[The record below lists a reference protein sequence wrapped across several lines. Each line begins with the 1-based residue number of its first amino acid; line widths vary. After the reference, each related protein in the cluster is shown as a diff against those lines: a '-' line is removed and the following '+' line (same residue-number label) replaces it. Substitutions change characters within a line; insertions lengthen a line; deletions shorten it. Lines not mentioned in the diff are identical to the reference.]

1 MGNSNDTITLE
12 SKTYNKLK
20 AQLEILTALVEGQND
35 IIQGRTT
42 TIEET
47 FNSIDKMIHQL
58 DYSDINIL
66 NGL

>member
-1 MGNSNDTITLE
+1 MGNSNDTIILE

-47 FNSIDKMIHQL
+47 FNSIDKMMHQL
-58 DYSDINIL
+58 D
-66 NGL
+66 

>member
-1 MGNSNDTITLE
+1 MENSNDTITLE

-20 AQLEILTALVEGQND
+20 AQLEILTSLVEAQND

-58 DYSDINIL
+58 D
-66 NGL
+66 

>member
-1 MGNSNDTITLE
+1 MGNSNDTIILE

-35 IIQGRTT
+35 IIQGRTI

-58 DYSDINIL
+58 D
-66 NGL
+66 

>member
-1 MGNSNDTITLE
+1 MENSNDTITLE

-42 TIEET
+42 TIEEA
-47 FNSIDKMIHQL
+47 FNIIDKMIPQL
-58 DYSDINIL
+58 D
-66 NGL
+66 

>member
-1 MGNSNDTITLE
+1 MGNSSDTIILE

-35 IIQGRTT
+35 IIQGRTI

-58 DYSDINIL
+58 D
-66 NGL
+66 

>member
-1 MGNSNDTITLE
+1 MGNSNDTIILE

-20 AQLEILTALVEGQND
+20 TQLEILTALVEGQND

-58 DYSDINIL
+58 D
-66 NGL
+66 

>member
-58 DYSDINIL
+58 N
-66 NGL
+66 

>member
-1 MGNSNDTITLE
+1 MENSNDTITLE

-20 AQLEILTALVEGQND
+20 AQLEILTARMEGQND

-58 DYSDINIL
+58 D
-66 NGL
+66 

>member
-1 MGNSNDTITLE
+1 MGNSNDTIILE

-20 AQLEILTALVEGQND
+20 SQLEILTALVEGQND

-58 DYSDINIL
+58 D
-66 NGL
+66 

>member
-1 MGNSNDTITLE
+1 MGNPNDTIILE

-47 FNSIDKMIHQL
+47 FNSIDKMIQQL
-58 DYSDINIL
+58 D
-66 NGL
+66 

>member
-47 FNSIDKMIHQL
+47 FNRIDKMMHQL
-58 DYSDINIL
+58 D
-66 NGL
+66 

>member
-1 MGNSNDTITLE
+1 MGNSNDTIILE

-58 DYSDINIL
+58 DESNINIL

>member
-1 MGNSNDTITLE
+1 MGNSNDTIILE

-47 FNSIDKMIHQL
+47 FNSIKRIHQL
-58 DYSDINIL
+58 D
-66 NGL
+66 

>member
-20 AQLEILTALVEGQND
+20 AQLEILTTLVEGQNN
-35 IIQGRTT
+35 IIQRRTT
-42 TIEET
+42 TTEET

-58 DYSDINIL
+58 D
-66 NGL
+66 

>member
-1 MGNSNDTITLE
+1 MELSNDTITLE
-12 SKTYNKLK
+12 IKTYNMLK
-20 AQLEILTALVEGQND
+20 AQLEILTSLVEGQND

-58 DYSDINIL
+58 D
-66 NGL
+66 

>member
-1 MGNSNDTITLE
+1 MGNSNDTIILE

-47 FNSIDKMIHQL
+47 FNSIDKMIQQL
-58 DYSDINIL
+58 D
-66 NGL
+66 

>member
-1 MGNSNDTITLE
+1 MGNSNDTIILE

-20 AQLEILTALVEGQND
+20 AQLDILTALVEGQND

-58 DYSDINIL
+58 D
-66 NGL
+66 

>member
-1 MGNSNDTITLE
+1 MGNSNYTITLE

-58 DYSDINIL
+58 D
-66 NGL
+66 

>member
-1 MGNSNDTITLE
+1 MGNSNDTIILE

-42 TIEET
+42 TIEKA
-47 FNSIDKMIHQL
+47 FNSIDKMIPQL
-58 DYSDINIL
+58 D
-66 NGL
+66 

>member
-1 MGNSNDTITLE
+1 MGNSNDTIILE

-47 FNSIDKMIHQL
+47 FNSIDKRIHQL
-58 DYSDINIL
+58 D
-66 NGL
+66 

>member
-1 MGNSNDTITLE
+1 MENSNDTITLE
-12 SKTYNKLK
+12 NKKYNMLK
-20 AQLEILTALVEGQND
+20 AQLEILTSLVEGQND

-58 DYSDINIL
+58 D
-66 NGL
+66 

>member
-1 MGNSNDTITLE
+1 MGNSNDTIILE

-20 AQLEILTALVEGQND
+20 AQLEILTALMEGQND

-58 DYSDINIL
+58 D
-66 NGL
+66 

>member
-1 MGNSNDTITLE
+1 MENSNDTITLE
-12 SKTYNKLK
+12 NKTYNMLK
-20 AQLEILTALVEGQND
+20 AQLEILTSLVGGQND

-58 DYSDINIL
+58 D
-66 NGL
+66 

>member
-1 MGNSNDTITLE
+1 MGNSNDTIILE

-20 AQLEILTALVEGQND
+20 AQLEILIALVEGQND

-58 DYSDINIL
+58 D
-66 NGL
+66 

>member
-1 MGNSNDTITLE
+1 MGNSNDTIILE

-20 AQLEILTALVEGQND
+20 AQLEILTALVKGQND

-58 DYSDINIL
+58 D
-66 NGL
+66 